1 MSFMARTPVAIF
13 VVSCCYRED
22 KGTKAYC
29 VANLTI
35 PHYQVGFSALFLSVL
50 HTFYSFIKLRF
61 SSQEDRQLALS
72 SALLAEPA
80 CLEMLGSTVWWVEC
94 F

>member
-1 MSFMARTPVAIF
+1 MACTPVAIF

-22 KGTKAYC
+22 KGTEAYC

-50 HTFYSFIKLRF
+50 LTFYSLVTSESLNYQCIEKNDVTISILRW
-61 SSQEDRQLALS
+61 LS
-72 SALLAEPA
+72 VG
-80 CLEMLGSTVWWVEC
+80 M
-94 F
+94 